1 MIERKRRRHTAR
13 QSLGWCAAAIAV
25 ATAVG
30 AAGCSSNNSG
40 GGNGTP
46 GNFVRVG
53 TLDSV
58 QSFDYWTTND
68 TLLDDTA
75 AMIYPLLVQ
84 YNLHTKSF
92 EPDFATTWRTSSD
105 GRTYTFTTRK
115 HAEWSDGK
123 PLTAADAAWMINTV
137 VRLQNGAAAALAS
150 NVVGITHATAT
161 SPTSLTVRFSKPE
174 SDALANLT
182 HLPILPE
189 HVWGAMAAGKGTA
202 LRTAP
207 VLPSGGHPV
216 VSGGPFIFA
225 KYIYNQSMVL
235 LRNPHYYGSPAHVS
249 GIGIEFFSN
258 DDAMVAAVQ
267 ANQVDAALG
276 NPNIPP
282 TDVHPLKAA
291 GMRIFS
297 PAGIALNDL
306 IINTNPAKTKHREL
320 LNPVVRE
327 AFEYAIDRATIDK
340 IAFLGYAQ
348 AGSSLVPPATGK
360 WYDPAVKPLP
370 YSLSKAN
377 ALLNQAGYKMGPNG
391 IRIADGHPMSYTV
404 LLSPDN
410 GPEGVR
416 TGQIMTTDFA
426 KIGVRLNF
434 QPIGDNALNSAIYAN
449 HYRNFDMAMW
459 GWDAQIDPNY
469 ILDVVTCSQW
479 YNNSDSG
486 YCNKRYDALYREQAT
501 TVNQTKRLKIVYQMQ
516 EMLFNAR
523 PYIILQYLPALE
535 GWNPKWCDVTVS
547 PDGWFN
553 SLSNDP
559 QTSIRLC
566 HAGS

>member
-1 MIERKRRRHTAR
+1 MSERKGSRHSAR
-13 QSLGWCAAAIAV
+13 QSLRWWAIAIAAATI
-25 ATAVG
+25 VG
-30 AAGCSSNNSG
+30 PTGCSSSSSG
-40 GGNGTP
+40 GGNATS
-46 GNFVRVG
+46 FVRVG
-53 TLDSV
+53 TLDSI
-58 QSFDYWTTND
+58 QSFDFWTTDD
-68 TLLDDTA
+68 TLLDATA
-75 AMIYPLLVQ
+75 ANIYPLLIQ
-84 YNLHTKSF
+84 YNLHTMNF
-92 EPDFATTWRTSSD
+92 EPDFATKWTRSAD
-105 GRTYTFTTRK
+105 GRTYIFTTRK
-115 HAEWSDGK
+115 NAEWSDGK

-137 VRLQNGAAAALAS
+137 VRLQNGSAAALAS
-150 NVVGITHATAT
+150 DVVGITHAVAT
-161 SPTSLTVRFSKPE
+161 SPTSLTVTYMKPE
-174 SDALANLT
+174 SDALANLE

-189 HVWGAMAAGKGTA
+189 HVWAKMAAGKGTA
-202 LRTAP
+202 LRSAP
-207 VLPSGGHPV
+207 IMPSPGHPV
-216 VSGGPFIFA
+216 VSGGPFTFV
-225 KYIYNQSMVL
+225 KYTYQQSMVL
-235 LRNPHYYGSPAHVS
+235 MRNPHYYGSPAHVS

-258 DDAMVAAVQ
+258 DDALVAAVL

-297 PAGIALNDL
+297 PEGVAFNDL
-306 IINTNPAKTKHREL
+306 IINTNPAKTSNREL
-320 LNPVVRE
+320 LNPLVRE
-327 AFEYAIDRATIDK
+327 AFEYATDRATIDK

-348 AGSSLVPPATGK
+348 AGSSIVPPATGI

-370 YSLSKAN
+370 FSLAKAN
-377 ALLNQAGYKMGPNG
+377 ALLNRAGFRKGPNG
-391 IRIADGHPMSYTV
+391 LRIADGHPMSYTV

-416 TGQIMTTDFA
+416 TGQIMTADFA
-426 KIGVRLNF
+426 KIGVQLNF

-449 HYRNFDMAMW
+449 HYRSFDMAMW

-486 YCNKRYDALYREQAT
+486 YCSKRYDAMYAEQAT
-501 TVNQTKRLKIVYQMQ
+501 TVNQAKRLKIVYQME

-547 PDGWFN
+547 PDGWLN
-553 SLSNDP
+553 ALSNDP